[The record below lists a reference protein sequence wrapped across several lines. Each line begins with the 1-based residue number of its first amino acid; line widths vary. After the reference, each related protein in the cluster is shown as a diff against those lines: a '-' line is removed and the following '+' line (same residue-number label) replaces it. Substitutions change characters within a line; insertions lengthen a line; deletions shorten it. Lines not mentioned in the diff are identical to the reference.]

1 MANPT
6 DQHPKAKRLEKRVT
20 IKDATH
26 ERIAECA
33 KALDM
38 NTTALVDY
46 ILNDW
51 LDGSRTVKKTVPKV
65 VAAKAVPQA
74 PAKSEGDPAKVAE
87 ADKEF
92 GIVDWT
98 PSPDELH
105 AGEKV

>member
-1 MANPT
+1 MENTT
-6 DQHPKAKRLEKRVT
+6 DQHPKSKRLEKRVT

-26 ERIAECA
+26 EQIAECA

-51 LDGSRTVKKTVPKV
+51 LDGSRTVKKTAPKV
-65 VAAKAVPQA
+65 IAPKTTTQT
-74 PAKSEGDPAKVAE
+74 PAKTEGDPAKVAE

-105 AGEKV
+105 AGDKG